1 MQEKSPGGTMGAA
14 VVVAAVVRQQ
24 REIVEVFQGA
34 RATSPESARDPIELG
49 LDHDRI
55 FRGLIDRA
63 VIRDAG
69 NGRYYVDEPSWR
81 AMGRTRRRAAF
92 IVAAI
97 AIALL
102 GLGILV
108 SVARVFPQ

>member
-1 MQEKSPGGTMGAA
+1 MGSA

-24 REIVEVFQGA
+24 REIVEVLQGA
-34 RATSPESARDPIELG
+34 RATSPETARDPIELG

-81 AMGRTRRRAAF
+81 ALGRTRRRGAF
-92 IVAAI
+92 IAV
-97 AIALL
+97 AIALAIL
-102 GLGILV
+102 ALGILISV
-108 SVARVFPQ
+108 SRVSSQ

>member
-1 MQEKSPGGTMGAA
+1 MGAA

-34 RATSPESARDPIELG
+34 RATSPETARDPIELG

-81 AMGRTRRRAAF
+81 ALGRTRRRGAF
-92 IVAAI
+92 IAVALVIVILAV
-97 AIALL
+97 
-102 GLGILV
+102 GILV
-108 SVARVFPQ
+108 SLSRVSPTSHQ